1 MRDPTQQNQREKNRI
16 RPYLLPHPHPHP
28 PKRIDNHSHSR
39 LNIPMYICICK
50 AITDKQIRRAAANGV
65 DNLYEL
71 RQTLGV
77 ASVCGTCATTADA
90 ILKEANAAE
99 SGPTLYTPA

>member
-16 RPYLLPHPHPHP
+16 RPYLLPDP

-77 ASVCGTCATTADA
+77 VSVCGTCATTADA
-90 ILKEANAAE
+90 ILKEANVAE